1 MLLPCL
7 PFQMINAPVNEG
19 FALSEAFLH
28 WHVRAENFLPLH
40 FGSLPDFTTGYGMD
54 EILGG
59 GVFARR

>member
-1 MLLPCL
+1 MSAVPDDKCTIEMKASLSAKPS
-7 PFQMINAPVNEG
+7 FQ
-19 FALSEAFLH
+19 